1 TIMWKEL
8 NSLMADT
15 DLSWLK
21 HENPDW
27 RNLATCN
34 IDSVKDILRHQQ
46 ENSPVHLRLY
56 EG

>member
-1 TIMWKEL
+1 MWKEL

-56 EG
+56 EGL